1 MISKIH
7 KEGTGKIDSS
17 DFLMVMVQK
26 MFEKD
31 TQEKILKALK
41 LLSNNKTWKMSFKN
55 LNHVAMELSENFT
68 EGDLQEVIHEV
79 D

>member
-41 LLSNNKTWKMSFKN
+41 LLSNNKT
-55 LNHVAMELSENFT
+55 
-68 EGDLQEVIHEV
+68 
-79 D
+79 

>member
-41 LLSNNKTWKMSFKN
+41 LLSSNKTWKMSFKN
-55 LNHVAMELSENFT
+55 LNHVATELSENFT

>member
-1 MISKIH
+1 MISKID

-55 LNHVAMELSENFT
+55 LNHVATVLSENFT

>member
-1 MISKIH
+1 MISKID

>member
-1 MISKIH
+1 MISKID

-17 DFLMVMVQK
+17 DFLMVMAQK

-41 LLSNNKTWKMSFKN
+41 LLSNSKTWKMSFKN
-55 LNHVAMELSENFT
+55 LNHVATELSENFT

>member
-1 MISKIH
+1 MISKID

-55 LNHVAMELSENFT
+55 LNHVATELSENFT